1 MEATDFAL
9 GAGRMGMDIISMI
22 LHMIIEMPILIGPIV
37 QDVVESAPRP
47 LVALSYKWRKLLNWA
62 LIARLPKVHLLRL
75 QRHDVKNVYCSFK
88 RALSSATDLYR
99 LRDLEILCV
108 LCTIACFFATKLT
121 GLNKCQF
128 NFFPEL
134 RTYLKSFFVH

>member
-1 MEATDFAL
+1 MVATDLAL

-37 QDVVESAPRP
+37 QDVESAPRP
-47 LVALSYKWRKLLNWA
+47 LMALSYKWRKLLNWA
-62 LIARLPKVHLLRL
+62 LIARLPKVHLRL

-99 LRDLEILCV
+99 LKDL
-108 LCTIACFFATKLT
+108 
-121 GLNKCQF
+121 
-128 NFFPEL
+128 
-134 RTYLKSFFVH
+134 

>member
-1 MEATDFAL
+1 MEATDLAL
-9 GAGRMGMDIISMI
+9 GAGRMAGIDIISMI
-22 LHMIIEMPILIGPIV
+22 MHMIIEMPILIGPIV

-62 LIARLPKVHLLRL
+62 LIARLPKVHLRL

-99 LRDLEILCV
+99 LKDL
-108 LCTIACFFATKLT
+108 
-121 GLNKCQF
+121 
-128 NFFPEL
+128 
-134 RTYLKSFFVH
+134 

>member
-1 MEATDFAL
+1 MVATDLAL

-37 QDVVESAPRP
+37 QDVESAPRP

-75 QRHDVKNVYCSFK
+75 QRHNVKNVYCAFK
-88 RALSSATDLYR
+88 RALSSATDLCR
-99 LRDLEILCV
+99 LRDL
-108 LCTIACFFATKLT
+108 
-121 GLNKCQF
+121 
-128 NFFPEL
+128 
-134 RTYLKSFFVH
+134 